1 MTNNQKRIEQ
11 LNKEKLA
18 AIEEHN
24 KIIDKIEE
32 LNIEKQAFK
41 MKAFSCE
48 ERVKELQQ
56 QTLEQ
61 SVDIS

>member
-1 MTNNQKRIEQ
+1 MSKNQKRIDQ
-11 LNKEKLA
+11 LNKEKLEA
-18 AIEEHN
+18 VEEHN

-32 LNIEKQAFK
+32 LNLAKQAFK

-56 QTLEQ
+56 QSLEQ
-61 SVDIS
+61 AVDIN